1 MLSFAARRLM
11 LSGLCT
17 AFLALSCVAVASA
30 EDHFLGFR
38 MREFK
43 SKHMHDAAES
53 DKLIETLKTLRCE
66 VKVSQHGD
74 HKDVAFRTQQWKLLS
89 LKSAEQLVSWKK
101 WLAATG
107 FETLRSNAV
116 AKKSAGSGTKSDVHQ
131 EVVQYRAVETKTL
144 HIHDAVGATEALAI
158 YQTLG
163 CKAEKVTHGGHS
175 DLRVTCP
182 EWREIVL
189 PNHETA
195 GSWETYLKNAGFETK
210 HEHRH

>member
-1 MLSFAARRLM
+1 MLSSAATRLM

-17 AFLALSCVAVASA
+17 AVLSISCCGVANA
-30 EDHFLGFR
+30 EDHLLGFR

-43 SKHMHDAAES
+43 SQHMHDAAAA

-89 LKSAEQLVSWKK
+89 LKSAEQLESWKK

-116 AKKSAGSGTKSDVHQ
+116 AKKSNGSGTKSTAHQ

-144 HIHDAVGATEALAI
+144 HIHDPVGATEAMAI

-163 CKAEKVTHGGHS
+163 CKAEKVSHGGHS
-175 DLRVTCP
+175 DLQVSCP
-182 EWREIVL
+182 EWREIIL

-195 GSWETYLKNAGFETK
+195 GSWENYLKKAGFETK